1 MDDDNVLTSAECM
14 LCFESISGTELRGCE
29 LCKKEWCNSCDSRW
43 RVARMSASL
52 LPTCP
57 FCRKR
62 LDSEETVVLQEVVL
76 AEEQLDRLM
85 ISLMR
90 WLSYVLLTVVL
101 LLLPLVEAYLTDTDE
116 LFMAYFCLILFIFLF
131 LCCHY
136 INKNATDDDHD
147 EEVLSIV

>member
-1 MDDDNVLTSAECM
+1 
-14 LCFESISGTELRGCE
+14 
-29 LCKKEWCNSCDSRW
+29 
-43 RVARMSASL
+43 
-52 LPTCP
+52 
-57 FCRKR
+57 
-62 LDSEETVVLQEVVL
+62 VLQEVVL

-136 INKNATDDDHD
+136 INKDATDDDHD